1 MTETIDV
8 LLTGP
13 LPGSTAEGLDNAFR
27 VHRPFAGTDQAAKLE
42 RAAAKIRGVAAGASH
57 EPLDD
62 AFFDRYPK
70 LEILASCGVG
80 YDHIDAKA
88 AARRG
93 IVVTNTPDVLT
104 EEVADTAMGLLI
116 STVRQLPQADAYV
129 RAGKWVAK
137 PFPFTD
143 TLRGK
148 NLGIV
153 GLGRIGKAIARRAEA
168 FGLAIAYHSRSPQ
181 PGVPYPYYPT
191 LQGMA
196 EAVDILMVITPGG
209 AATKHLIDAKILEA
223 LGGKGVLINISRGSV
238 VDEKALIAALKAG
251 KIASAGLDV
260 FEHEPHVPAELIAMR
275 NVVLFPHV
283 GSASVHT
290 RNAMGNLTVDNLKNW
305 FSGKGPLTPVPETP
319 WPKGR

>member
-1 MTETIDV
+1 MTKTIDV
-8 LLTGP
+8 VLTGP
-13 LPGSTAEGLDNAFR
+13 LPGSTAEGLDEVFR
-27 VHRPFAGTDQAAKLE
+27 VYRPFTGEDQKAKLE
-42 RAAAKIRGVAAGASH
+42 RASADIRGVAAGASH

-62 AFFDRYPK
+62 AFFDRFPK

-80 YDHIDAKA
+80 YDHVDAKA

-93 IVVTNTPDVLT
+93 IIVTNTPDVLT

-116 STVRQLPQADAYV
+116 ATVRQLPQADAYL

-148 NLGIV
+148 SLGIV
-153 GLGRIGKAIARRAEA
+153 GLGRIGNAIARRAQA
-168 FGLAIAYHSRSPQ
+168 FGLSVSYHSRSAR
-181 PGVPYPYYPT
+181 PGAPFAYYPT
-191 LQGMA
+191 LAGLA

-209 AATKHLIDAKILEA
+209 AATKHLINAKILDA
-223 LGGKGVLINISRGSV
+223 LGKKGALINMSRGSV

-251 KIASAGLDV
+251 RIASAGLDV
-260 FEHEPHVPAELIAMR
+260 FEHEPHVPAELIAMQ
-275 NVVLFPHV
+275 NVVLLPHV

-290 RNAMGNLTVDNLKNW
+290 RNAMGNLTVDNLKSW
-305 FSGKGPLTPVPETP
+305 FAGKGPLTPVLETP
-319 WPKGR
+319 WPKAV